1 LKVHETDGA
10 HWECGE
16 WHDLTDA
23 EIRDKL
29 TKVMDE
35 FNKSKGINQPATPHI
50 ELTYPLACFNNP
62 DLLALSSLP
71 KSTQFKLMD
80 LPGLRNHQDNTNAEV
95 IKNCRDA
102 LCLVAYNMEETDE
115 NRRLELVQQ
124 ILQQI
129 KHMGGSPA
137 RMLFV
142 LNRIDAFLCDH
153 EADRRRDEHIGKVKA
168 EITGILY
175 KELPEHRDTLD
186 NLTYSPLSSLPALH
200 AQRIKT
206 GSDRVHA
213 ADELDTHFNSL
224 IPAEL
229 IDDLPRRISAWNDRD
244 FQRIS
249 EVVWQ
254 NSYGAEFFATL
265 DGHIQGHFPT
275 LVIPSIVKRFEKE
288 VSDAIGEAVR
298 TCYSELNSSEED
310 YKKAEEL
317 LHKQNAELRE
327 FLGSAKQTLIEPFD
341 YLAGELKK
349 STTSTALEI
358 FSESLHETEIYQG
371 LDENKLNPLFS
382 WQSNLKTSAL
392 GVLAGMRNS
401 LDKGYP
407 SFKDTSVEMLP
418 SSLQKQL
425 ADACQSYSKSS
436 QTFKELEQKK
446 ELNGNLDDM
455 VSIFFTDFIKKINE
469 VVGSALDSQSKLEN
483 KRIHGTVE
491 LLMKQYLDYLRNGIA
506 EIAPE
511 WNLSISD
518 SILDTLNTPEIN
530 PISLNVDISD
540 TTRKEG
546 IGWTLWIFNRTIKY
560 KTLPDSKTLH
570 DNSAA
575 EIMNQVAFFVPQFQ
589 QMIYQYIVELTDN
602 ISEEQDRVS
611 EDFSNKLT
619 QAHLQQH
626 DDYEKSVR
634 RWQPL
639 HEQSQQLSELLK
651 QLAYSWES
659 I

>member
-1 LKVHETDGA
+1 MPRMAQEMSAGVVYIHHSADNKNYLKVHETDGA

-153 EADRRRDEHIGKVKA
+153 EADRRRDEHIDKVKA

-200 AQRIKT
+200 AQLIKT
-206 GSDRVHA
+206 GSDRIQA

-229 IDDLPRRISAWNDRD
+229 KDDLPRKTSKWTDHD

-249 EVVWQ
+249 DSVWQ
-254 NSYGAEFFATL
+254 NSYGAEFFVSL
-265 DGHIQGHFPT
+265 DRHIQEHFPT
-275 LVIPSIVKRFEKE
+275 LMIPSIVKRFEKE

-298 TCYSELNSSEED
+298 TCYSELNSSEEA
-310 YKKAEEL
+310 YNQAKEL
-317 LHKQNAELRE
+317 LTKQNAELRE
-327 FLGSAKQTLIEPFD
+327 FLDRAKQTLIEPFD
-341 YLAGELKK
+341 SLKEELK
-349 STTSTALEI
+349 SEGLNAGVALET
-358 FSESLHETEIYQG
+358 FSEI
-371 LDENKLNPLFS
+371 
-382 WQSNLKTSAL
+382 
-392 GVLAGMRNS
+392 
-401 LDKGYP
+401 
-407 SFKDTSVEMLP
+407 
-418 SSLQKQL
+418 
-425 ADACQSYSKSS
+425 
-436 QTFKELEQKK
+436 
-446 ELNGNLDDM
+446 
-455 VSIFFTDFIKKINE
+455 
-469 VVGSALDSQSKLEN
+469 
-483 KRIHGTVE
+483 
-491 LLMKQYLDYLRNGIA
+491 LL
-506 EIAPE
+506 
-511 WNLSISD
+511 NLSS
-518 SILDTLNTPEIN
+518 T
-530 PISLNVDISD
+530 
-540 TTRKEG
+540 
-546 IGWTLWIFNRTIKY
+546 
-560 KTLPDSKTLH
+560 
-570 DNSAA
+570 
-575 EIMNQVAFFVPQFQ
+575 
-589 QMIYQYIVELTDN
+589 
-602 ISEEQDRVS
+602 
-611 EDFSNKLT
+611 
-619 QAHLQQH
+619 
-626 DDYEKSVR
+626 
-634 RWQPL
+634 
-639 HEQSQQLSELLK
+639 
-651 QLAYSWES
+651 
-659 I
+659 